1 MRKAENRGLN
11 DSMKIGIIGA
21 GKVGTS
27 VGHVM
32 KDKGLHVVAVSDKF
46 ETQLNVARNYMG
58 SGLLYTHDNMEI
70 VQSSD
75 VIAIT
80 TQDRAI
86 TEVAGEI
93 YEKSERLDSK
103 LFFHT
108 SGAHPASI
116 LSPLDMKGALLGS
129 LHPLQTFPD
138 IESAIRVIPDTYVFI
153 DGHEEAIPVL
163 TLIGKTIGFDVV
175 RIEGK
180 NKVLYHLSAVYI
192 CNLLCALLYAGQD
205 IMNKAGVELQPFFPI
220 IKATLK
226 NIETKGPLMS
236 LTGPVIRGDAETVLS
251 HLQAME
257 GLELYTKVYKA
268 LSFVALDMVRKRG
281 VLDDEILEKLQGILE
296 EG

>member
-1 MRKAENRGLN
+1 
-11 DSMKIGIIGA
+11 MKIGIIGA

-27 VGHVM
+27 IGHVM
-32 KDKGLHVVAVSDKF
+32 KDKGLNVAAISDKF
-46 ETQLNVARNYMG
+46 EAQLNVARGYIG
-58 SGLLYTHDNMEI
+58 DKPLYTHDNMEI

-80 TQDRAI
+80 TQDRVI
-86 TEVAGEI
+86 EEVANEI
-93 YEKSERLDSK
+93 YGKSERLDGK

-116 LSPLDMKGALLGS
+116 LSPLDIKGAYLGS

-138 IESAIRVIPDTYVFI
+138 IESAIRVIPDTYIFI
-153 DGHEEAIPVL
+153 DGHEETIPVL

-180 NKVLYHLSAVYI
+180 NKVLYHLSAVYV

-220 IKATLK
+220 IRATLE

-251 HLQAME
+251 HLQAIDN
-257 GLELYTKVYKA
+257 LELYTKVYKA
-268 LSFVALDMVRKRG
+268 LSSVALDMVRKRN
-281 VLDDEILEKLQGILE
+281 VLDDKILAKLQGILE
-296 EG
+296 ET

>member
-1 MRKAENRGLN
+1 
-11 DSMKIGIIGA
+11 MKIGIIGA

-27 VGHVM
+27 IGHVM

-46 ETQLNVARNYMG
+46 EAQLNVARNYMG
-58 SGLLYTHDNMEI
+58 NGLLYTHDNMEI

-75 VIAIT
+75 VIAIA

-86 TEVAGEI
+86 IEVAGEI
-93 YEKSERLDSK
+93 YEKSERLDGK

-116 LSPLDMKGALLGS
+116 LSPLDMKGAILGS

-138 IESAIRVIPDTYVFI
+138 IESAIRVIPDTYIFI
-153 DGHEEAIPVL
+153 DGREEAIPVL

-180 NKVLYHLSAVYI
+180 NKVLYHLSAVYV

-251 HLQAME
+251 HLQAIDD
-257 GLELYTKVYKA
+257 LELYTKVYKA

-281 VLDDEILEKLQGILE
+281 VLDDKILEKLQGVLE

>member
-1 MRKAENRGLN
+1 MKTK
-11 DSMKIGIIGA
+11 KIGIIGA

-27 VGHVM
+27 IGYVM
-32 KDKGLHVVAVSDKF
+32 KDRGLNVVAVSDKF
-46 ETQLNVARNYMG
+46 EAQLNAARGYMG
-58 SGLLYTHDNMEI
+58 DGLLYTHDNMEI
-70 VQSSD
+70 VKSSD

-86 TEVAGEI
+86 AGVANEI
-93 YEKSERLDSK
+93 YEKSERLDGK

-116 LSPLDMKGALLGS
+116 LSQLDMKGAFSGS

-175 RIEGK
+175 KIEGK
-180 NKVLYHLSAVYI
+180 NKVLYHLSAVYV
-192 CNLLCALLYAGQD
+192 CNLLCALLYAGQE
-205 IMNKAGVELQPFFPI
+205 IMNKAGMDLQPFFPI

-226 NIETKGPLMS
+226 NIEARGPLMS
-236 LTGPVIRGDAETVLS
+236 LTGPVIRGDTDTVMS
-251 HLQAME
+251 HLKAIDS
-257 GLELYTKVYKA
+257 LELYTKVYKA
-268 LSFVALDMVRKRG
+268 LSSVALDMVRER
-281 VLDDEILEKLQGILE
+281 GILE
-296 EG
+296 DEIMVKMQSILEEK

>member
-1 MRKAENRGLN
+1 
-11 DSMKIGIIGA
+11 
-21 GKVGTS
+21 
-27 VGHVM
+27 
-32 KDKGLHVVAVSDKF
+32 
-46 ETQLNVARNYMG
+46 
-58 SGLLYTHDNMEI
+58 MEI

-93 YEKSERLDSK
+93 YEKSERFDSK

-180 NKVLYHLSAVYI
+180 NKVLYHLSAVYV

-205 IMNKAGVELQPFFPI
+205 IMNKAGVELQPFLPI

-296 EG
+296 ET